1 MTLSHAAT
9 VDRPRAIPSAR
20 AAPTRLIGAETVVPC
35 VDGRSRRYV
44 NLDYAASTPVMAA
57 VWDAVEA
64 FVPWYSSV
72 HRGSGVKSQVST
84 AAFEDARETIA
95 EFVGARA
102 DDAVVFVRNTTEA
115 INVLAAALP
124 DGACVLSSAVEH
136 HSNLLPWR
144 RHALRLLPDTSSPHE
159 LLDACERTLRS
170 ARPRIEL
177 VAVTGASNVTG
188 EVWPVAELAELAHAH
203 GAQLFVDAAQLA
215 PHRPVDMAGSGI
227 DFLALSGHKLYAP
240 FGAGALVGDRRR
252 LSERAPLLHGGGA
265 IELVTPDDVIW
276 ADAPQ
281 RHEAGS
287 PNVVGAVAL
296 AAACRALLDIGMD
309 SVAAHEQAL
318 ATSLWSALSSV
329 PGLRR
334 LTLWPED
341 VERVG
346 IATFNLEGYRHPLL
360 AAILSAEHAIGV
372 RHGCF
377 CAHPLMTRLL
387 GIPDAEVDRLASDL
401 RAGRRPVLPGAV
413 RASLGLGSTPD
424 DIDRLVDA
432 LREIA
437 VTGSRSC
444 YDHQA
449 SLDEYRAVP
458 RALPSNGGTG
468 TRPNSTAFG
477 ASQDTAPAP
486 ARRPRTPVPRWGMLA
501 AIDLHGCQRRR
512 LEDPNSIRA
521 FFPSVIE
528 AIGMRA
534 HGPLRLERFGTG
546 ELEGWSAMQFI
557 ETSSI
562 VVHADEFSGR
572 CFIDVFSCREF
583 DPETAAAIAAAHF
596 GGRPTL
602 TVLDR

>member
-1 MTLSHAAT
+1 MTPSHATTAH
-9 VDRPRAIPSAR
+9 RPQ
-20 AAPTRLIGAETVVPC
+20 LIGADTVVPC
-35 VDGRSRRYV
+35 IDGRFRRYV
-44 NLDYAASTPVMAA
+44 NLDYAASTPVMAP

-72 HRGSGVKSQVST
+72 HRGSGVKSQIST

-124 DGACVLSSAVEH
+124 DGAGVLSSAVEH

-144 RHALRLLPDTSSPHE
+144 RHALRLLPATGSPDE
-159 LLDACERTLRS
+159 LLDACERALRS
-170 ARPRIEL
+170 AGPRIEL

-203 GAQLFVDAAQLA
+203 GARLFVDAAQLA
-215 PHRPVDMAGSGI
+215 PHRPIDMAGSGI

-240 FGAGALVGDRRR
+240 FGAGALVGDGRR

-309 SVAAHEQAL
+309 SVAAHEDAL

-334 LTLWPED
+334 LTLWPGDD

-346 IATFNLEGYRHPLL
+346 IATFDLEGYRHPLL

-387 GIPDAEVDRLASDL
+387 GIPDAEVDRLASEL
-401 RAGRRPVLPGAV
+401 RARRRPSLPGAV
-413 RASLGLGSTPD
+413 RASLGLGSTTD

-437 VTGSRSC
+437 AIGPRSC
-444 YDHQA
+444 YVHEA
-449 SLDEYRAVP
+449 SLDEYHARDP
-458 RALPSNGGTG
+458 DALPSNNGAA
-468 TRPNSTAFG
+468 TRPNA
-477 ASQDTAPAP
+477 
-486 ARRPRTPVPRWGMLA
+486 TPVPRWGMLA
-501 AIDLHGCQRRR
+501 AIDLHGCERRR
-512 LEDPNSIRA
+512 LEDPDSIRA
-521 FFPSVIE
+521 FVPSVIE

-562 VVHADEFSGR
+562 VVHADEVSGR
-572 CFIDVFSCREF
+572 CFIDVFSCRDF
-583 DPETAAAIAAAHF
+583 DPEIAAAIAAEHF
-596 GGRPTL
+596 GGRPTVR
-602 TVLDR
+602 VLER